1 MTQQMKTPFD
11 YSVWSFNLTKA
22 AAATGLELSPYL
34 PSLNSSFFFGQTPTL
49 LFFFFGQT
57 PTLLETRLLILE
69 GAPYGKLL
77 NKPIKYASQL
87 VSIYN

>member
-1 MTQQMKTPFD
+1 MPQGNEWPNKWKHHSIILFGPLIWRKQQQPQGL
-11 YSVWSFNLTKA
+11 SWVLTY
-22 AAATGLELSPYL
+22 P
-34 PSLNSSFFFGQTPTL
+34 
-49 LFFFFGQT
+49 T

-87 VSIYN
+87 VSVYNLIKCEKCGELIN

>member
-34 PSLNSSFFFGQTPTL
+34 PSPNSNFFFGQTPTL
-49 LFFFFGQT
+49 LK
-57 PTLLETRLLILE
+57 TRLLILE